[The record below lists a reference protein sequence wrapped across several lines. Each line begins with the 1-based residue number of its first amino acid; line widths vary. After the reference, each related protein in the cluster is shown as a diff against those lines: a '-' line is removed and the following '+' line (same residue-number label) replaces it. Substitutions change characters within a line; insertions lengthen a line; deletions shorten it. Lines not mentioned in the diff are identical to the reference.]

1 MIDKKLKK
9 QFLLFKKKIS
19 RTLVIT
25 VLLFLAIVSA
35 TLSVHFA
42 VKEFSIHWTI
52 FTIIFLCVPN
62 LMCYANKFY
71 DAITVFEK
79 NRNLRFRVDSKKGL
93 LLYWLFDCVYMAAF
107 NNWLAL
113 IFVFGILSLLIIISE
128 LIKNFLSDELRQSGL
143 NIILCFNL
151 LLGLA
156 LTIYL
161 IYVIPDKLIR
171 DITTTIIAAVYGG
184 LITLLGVAWTIH
196 KNEKDKKAEEIEKAK
211 PYLQLISDNHIPDKD
226 QKFDAKVTISFSNN
240 YKDEQVVLNSA
251 LPHYLHIKNV
261 GSLLIIEAIKLDS
274 TYKSCKKTLVAENN
288 NLLLCLQS
296 FSFNVERETIELILY
311 GRDKLKN
318 YYSFTI
324 ENKIKKH
331 ENIFNWKLEYIGM
344 PIKVEESEMKEIYKE
359 LEKEKTENA

>member
-156 LTIYL
+156 LT
-161 IYVIPDKLIR
+161 
-171 DITTTIIAAVYGG
+171 G

-331 ENIFNWKLEYIGM
+331 ENIFNWKLENG
-344 PIKVEESEMKEIYKE
+344 KC
-359 LEKEKTENA
+359 LT